1 MAVPAEL
8 QKYYEEVLATL
19 NTPGWKF
26 LTEDFDKLASKLAD
40 VRNVSDLAKAK
51 GQVDILD
58 YVRALPTIMEAAYA
72 EVQKAAEQG
81 VTFEEA
87 TE

>member
-8 QKYYEEVLATL
+8 QRYYEEVLATL

-26 LTEDFDKLASKLAD
+26 LTEDFSQLASKLGD
-40 VRNVSDLAKAK
+40 VRNVTDLAKAK

-58 YVRALPTIMEAAYA
+58 YVRALPTIMEKAY
-72 EVQKAAEQG
+72 EEIKKAAETG